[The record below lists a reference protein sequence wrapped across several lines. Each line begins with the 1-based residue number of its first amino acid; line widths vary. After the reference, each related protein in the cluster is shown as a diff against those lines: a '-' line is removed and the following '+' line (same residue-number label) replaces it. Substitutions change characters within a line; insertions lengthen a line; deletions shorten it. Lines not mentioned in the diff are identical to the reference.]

1 MGSANTQDAIDAFA
15 LELLRT
21 GDMLA
26 GLAVDL
32 VQMLPAEAHPGEK
45 PAAVVMEMITGSI
58 RTALVEADQSDVQ
71 RAVELMREAADRV
84 IEHLRLALALRRRM
98 EGAGGTRRGDG

>member
-1 MGSANTQDAIDAFA
+1 MGSANTHDAIDGFA

-21 GDMLA
+21 GEMLA

-32 VQMLPAEAHPGEK
+32 VETLPAGAYPGEK

-84 IEHLRLALALRRRM
+84 IEHLGLALALRRRM
-98 EGAGGTRRGDG
+98 EGAGGTRRGYG

>member
-1 MGSANTQDAIDAFA
+1 MGSANTQDAIDGFA
-15 LELLRT
+15 VELLRT

-32 VQMLPAEAHPGEK
+32 VETLPAEAYPGEK

-71 RAVELMREAADRV
+71 RAVELMREAANRV
-84 IEHLRLALALRRRM
+84 IEHLGLALALRRRM
-98 EGAGGTRRGDG
+98 EGAGGTRRGYG

>member
-1 MGSANTQDAIDAFA
+1 MGSANTQDVIDGLA

-32 VQMLPAEAHPGEK
+32 VEALPAEAYPGEK
-45 PAAVVMEMITGSI
+45 PAAVVMEMVTGSI

-98 EGAGGTRRGDG
+98 EGAGGTRRGYG

>member
-1 MGSANTQDAIDAFA
+1 MGSTNTQDVIDDFA

-26 GLAVDL
+26 GLAIDL
-32 VQMLPAEAHPGEK
+32 VEALPADAYPGEK

-58 RTALVEADQSDVQ
+58 RTALVEADPSDVR
-71 RAVELMREAADRV
+71 RAVELMREASDRV
-84 IEHLRLALALRRRM
+84 VEHLRLAHALRRRM
-98 EGAGGTRRGDG
+98 KGAGGTPHGEG